1 MPRSRKR
8 LLEITYETIREKYG
22 GLSVPRFLLK
32 LAAKPR
38 EWLLQKVDFRPF
50 VGMCHLG
57 TRQYELTVNVFLLLS
72 SSWVA
77 LTYTFCLPAYHIC
90 RTQCTAE
97 LRQVPDLVGCF
108 THLSFR
114 YMTSRYSG
122 SGAFWT
128 RTISGAFNMNYS
140 SRCMSNSPGLIVCPG
155 PLNSGED
162 HVHRGLH

>member
-1 MPRSRKR
+1 MPLAMPRSRKR

-22 GLSVPRFLLK
+22 GLSVPRYLLK

-38 EWLLQKVDFRPF
+38 EWLLQKVDFRTF

-97 LRQVPDLVGCF
+97 HASGPRFGRLLHASVIQIHDFSLLWLRSVLDTDNLWC
-108 THLSFR
+108 
-114 YMTSRYSG
+114 
-122 SGAFWT
+122 
-128 RTISGAFNMNYS
+128 I
-140 SRCMSNSPGLIVCPG
+140 
-155 PLNSGED
+155 
-162 HVHRGLH
+162 